1 MHVSIEQLRVLTE
14 LQGLKIPEEDFESIE
29 IRLSTWLT
37 AMEQIEAELGPQI
50 NGAEPIPPVFPRR
63 GILRFARS

>member
-1 MHVSIEQLRVLTE
+1 MHVSIEQLRVLTA

-50 NGAEPIPPVFPRR
+50 NATEPIPPVFPREE
-63 GILRFARS
+63 F